1 MNDIPLEI
9 TFVLENAAK
18 RYSES
23 PATTNAGIVLR
34 TISRFIPIKFL
45 VKLFA
50 HKLSEKTK
58 V

>member
-23 PATTNAGIVLR
+23 PATTNAGMIVYNGLN
-34 TISRFIPIKFL
+34 
-45 VKLFA
+45 
-50 HKLSEKTK
+50 
-58 V
+58 